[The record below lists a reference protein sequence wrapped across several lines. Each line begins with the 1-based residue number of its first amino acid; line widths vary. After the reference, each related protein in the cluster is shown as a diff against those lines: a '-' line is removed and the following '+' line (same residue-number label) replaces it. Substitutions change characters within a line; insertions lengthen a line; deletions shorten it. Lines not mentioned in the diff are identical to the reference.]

1 MLYCT
6 ICLMKCVAMYSPKSV
21 LLAPTPPGLTERAA
35 QIILARPHGAYTD
48 HDIANVIIPAYIA
61 QCAAVGLDAAI
72 VLAQLIHETGNLTSW
87 WSQRPRRNPAGIGVT
102 GAVWATQPRTGAW
115 VKRGPL
121 WVEGCSFAT
130 WEHDAIPAHLGRLLA
145 YALPAGQGTPAQQQ
159 LIAQALAI
167 RPLPAAFRGAATRLQ
182 GLNGRWAVPGTTYA
196 DKIASIANRLIAA

>member
-1 MLYCT
+1 MRYD
-6 ICLMKCVAMYSPKSV
+6 AMSP
-21 LLAPTPPGLTERAA
+21 LLGTTPPDAAARAVRF
-35 QIILARPHGAYTD
+35 ILARPHGEYTEV
-48 HDIANVIIPAYIA
+48 DIAHTIVPAYFA
-61 QCAAVGLDAAI
+61 VCASVGLDA
-72 VLAQLIHETGNLTSW
+72 VLLIAQMIHETGNLTSW

-182 GLNGRWAVPGTTYA
+182 GLNGRWAWPGLFYA
-196 DKIASIANRLIAA
+196 QKLAALANTFVRRV

>member
-1 MLYCT
+1 MRYD
-6 ICLMKCVAMYSPKSV
+6 AMSP
-21 LLAPTPPGLTERAA
+21 LLGTTPPDAAARAVRF
-35 QIILARPHGAYTD
+35 ILARPHGEYTEV
-48 HDIANVIIPAYIA
+48 DIAHTIVPAYFA
-61 QCAAVGLDAAI
+61 VCASVGLDAAI

-121 WVEGCSFAT
+121 WVEGVAFPT
-130 WEHDAIPAHLGRLLA
+130 WEQDAIPAHLGRLLA

-182 GLNGRWAVPGTTYA
+182 GLNGRWAWPGLFYA
-196 DKIASIANRLIAA
+196 QKLAALANTLVRRV

>member
-1 MLYCT
+1 MP
-6 ICLMKCVAMYSPKSV
+6 YSPESA
-21 LLAPTPPGLTERAA
+21 LLAPSPPDAAARAVRF
-35 QIILARPHGAYTD
+35 ILARPHGEYTEV
-48 HDIANVIIPAYIA
+48 DIAHTIVPAYFA
-61 QCAAVGLDAAI
+61 VCASVGLDA
-72 VLAQLIHETGNLTSW
+72 VLLIAQMIHETGNLTSW

-182 GLNGRWAVPGTTYA
+182 GLNGRWAWPGLFYA
-196 DKIASIANRLIAA
+196 QKLAALANTFVRRV

>member
-1 MLYCT
+1 
-6 ICLMKCVAMYSPKSV
+6 MYSPKSA

-72 VLAQLIHETGNLTSW
+72 VLAQLIHETGNLASW
-87 WSQRPRRNPAGIGVT
+87 WAARPRRNPAGIGVT
-102 GAVWATQPRTGAW
+102 GRTQGAQPPTGIW
-115 VKRGPL
+115 QQRNGW
-121 WVEGCSFAT
+121 WVEGIAFAS
-130 WEHDAIPAHLGRLLA
+130 WKDDAIPAHIGRLLA

-182 GLNGRWAVPGTTYA
+182 GLNGRWAWPGLFYA
-196 DKIASIANRLIAA
+196 QKLAALANTLVRRV